1 MTSEAPRH
9 LVVVG
14 SSAGGIEA
22 LSILVASLPK
32 DLAAPVIVA
41 QHLDP
46 HRASHLTEILSARST
61 LPVITVE
68 DRVELRDGTIH
79 VVPSSGH
86 VEIAQGQIRLVPAG
100 DAGPVPSV
108 DHILISASEAFGEG
122 LIAVILTGMG
132 SDGTFGARRV
142 KAAGGTVIIQD
153 PMTARFPSMPASLPP
168 TSVDISAPIE
178 AIGGVIADLLSETYV
193 PGRAGDDRVLATF
206 LATLR
211 AESGIDFASYKRPT
225 ILRRLQR
232 RMAAAR
238 TPLLRDYVRYL
249 RDHPEEYNRLA
260 SSFLIKVTEFFRDP
274 ELFERL
280 RDSIIPQLIENA
292 RRNGRELRIWSAG
305 TATGEEA
312 YSLALIVAEALGE
325 ELPAWTVRIF
335 ATDLDAEAVEF
346 ARRGVYPAA
355 ALADIPPALIDRHF
369 HPRDGAFEVAK
380 HIRALVVFGQ
390 HDLAMRAPFPRIDL
404 VMCRNVLIYFTP
416 ELQKRALQL
425 FAFSLRDGGWLV
437 LGKAETTRPLPD
449 YFAPEETRLKIYRRH
464 GERLVVPPATY
475 RHTPAVARVTP
486 IGPRLVARGA
496 SFGPVVRGALPASTE
511 RAEVTLAA
519 LPIGIVVVAA
529 NYDILT
535 INPAARDLLGIH
547 STAVGQDLV
556 HLTDRLP
563 SPDLRGIIDA
573 AFAGRSESLT
583 VEAPRGAGAS
593 EPVLLH
599 VEAFPRAVDDG
610 TAGDAAIVV
619 VRDVTASGDARA
631 DVNRPGPIPF
641 DPDSLGEQLA
651 AYETANRRL
660 LDDNR
665 DLTAANLALKGSNEE
680 LLVANEE
687 VQAATEEVET
697 LNEELQSTNEELET
711 LNEELQATVEEL
723 NTTNDDIH
731 ARTTELQA
739 MTVGLEEQRR
749 SAEMHRARLATLV
762 ETLSDAV
769 LVVDGRGRAVIRNR
783 AYAALFEESGI
794 VPEDDEGNPLIP
806 AGGLEERVSR
816 GEEFVL
822 QFRATDREGRRR
834 WFEAYGRPMPKEMDL
849 HDGGILVVH
858 DTTDLSLRR
867 LQEEFVA
874 VVAHELRTPLTALR
888 GYLQM
893 LNREVAGDVD
903 QRLAPR
909 ALEQAERLQ
918 RLVEELFDVT
928 RADTGRLVV
937 EPRPVRLDDI
947 LDQTVEIAQSL
958 ADGQRIEVERAAG
971 DVLVN
976 ADPGR
981 LQQVLLNVLTNAIVH
996 ASESPDI
1003 LVRVRRVRKRA
1014 EIEIEDHGPGIAEA
1028 DRAHLFSRFQ
1038 QGQAARSRDSGLGL
1052 GLYVSRQIVL
1062 AHGGTIDVDS
1072 EPGEGTTFTIR
1083 LPLAGDGV
1091 AARQRAA
1098 ASTGDA
1104 AGSNGDKAAPHGD
1117 GVASNG
1123 GRRASIPPPRR
1134 RPRA

>member
-22 LSILVASLPK
+22 LSILVASIPRDLP
-32 DLAAPVIVA
+32 APVIVA

-46 HRASHLTEILSARST
+46 HRASHLTEILSARTT
-61 LPVITVE
+61 LPVVTVE
-68 DRVELRDGTIH
+68 DRATLENGTIH
-79 VVPSSGH
+79 VVPSNGH
-86 VEIAQGQIRLVPAG
+86 IEISRGHIRLVAPS

-108 DHILISASEAFGEG
+108 DHILVSASEAFGEG

-153 PMTARFPSMPASLPP
+153 PMTARFPSMPASLAPS
-168 TSVDISAPIE
+168 SVDISAPIE
-178 AIGGVIADLLSETYV
+178 AIGGIIGDLLNDTYV
-193 PGRAGDDRVLATF
+193 PGRAGDDRLLETF
-206 LATLR
+206 LERLR
-211 AESGIDFASYKRPT
+211 SESGIDFTSYKRPT

-238 TPLLRDYVRYL
+238 TPLLRDYIRFL
-249 RDHPEEYNRLA
+249 RDHPDEYERLA
-260 SSFLIKVTEFFRDP
+260 TSFLIKVTEFFRDP
-274 ELFERL
+274 DLFDRL
-280 RDSIIPQLIENA
+280 RETIIPELIEHG

-312 YSLALIVAEALGE
+312 YSLAVLIAEALASD
-325 ELPAWTVRIF
+325 LSKWTVRIF
-335 ATDLDAEAVEF
+335 ATDLDAEAVAF

-355 ALADIPPALIDRHF
+355 AVADIPTEIVERHF
-369 HPRDGAFEVAK
+369 HHLDGTVEVDK
-380 HIRALVVFGQ
+380 HIRSLVVFGQ

-425 FAFSLRDGGWLV
+425 FAFSLRDGGLLA

-449 YFAPEETRLKIYRRH
+449 YFEPENTRLKLYRRH
-464 GERLVVPPATY
+464 GERLVVPPTTY
-475 RHTPAVARVTP
+475 RHAAPPARPSPSAL
-486 IGPRLVARGA
+486 RLVARGPA
-496 SFGPVVRGALPASTE
+496 FAPVTPAVAANVD

-519 LPIGIVVVAA
+519 LPFGIVVVAA
-529 NYDILT
+529 NYDIVT
-535 INPAARDLLGIH
+535 INPAARELLGIH

-563 SPDLRGIIDA
+563 STDLRRVIDA
-573 AFAGRSESLT
+573 AVGGRTESVI
-583 VEAPRGAGAS
+583 VEAPIQPGAARTA
-593 EPVLLH
+593 LLH
-599 VEAFPRAVDDG
+599 VEAFPRAVEDG
-610 TAGDAAIVV
+610 VPSDAAIVV
-619 VRDVTASGDARA
+619 VRDVTADPAAAETVARTA
-631 DVNRPGPIPF
+631 AVLR
-641 DPDSLGEQLA
+641 DPDSFGEQLA
-651 AYETANRRL
+651 AYEAVNRRL

-665 DLTAANLALKGSNEE
+665 DLAAANLALKGSNEE

-723 NTTNDDIH
+723 NTTNDDMH
-731 ARTTELQA
+731 ARTLELQT
-739 MTVGLEEQRR
+739 MTVGLEEERR
-749 SAEMHRARLATLV
+749 SAETHRARLATLV

-769 LVVDGRGRAVIRNR
+769 LVVDGRGHAVIRNR
-783 AYAALFEESGI
+783 AYSTLFGESGI
-794 VPEDDEGNPLIP
+794 VPEDDEGNALTA
-806 AGGLEERVSR
+806 AGGLQERVSR

-822 QFRATDREGRRR
+822 QFRATDRDGRRR

-893 LNREVAGDVD
+893 LNRQVVGEVDP
-903 QRLAPR
+903 RLAPR

-958 ADGQRIEVERAAG
+958 AGDQRIEVDRADG

-996 ASESPDI
+996 ASESPDV

-1038 QGQAARSRDSGLGL
+1038 QGQAARSRDAGLGL

-1091 AARQRAA
+1091 AVPSSRGPRNGDGA
-1098 ASTGDA
+1098 ASSGKGKSPD
-1104 AGSNGDKAAPHGD
+1104 SK
-1117 GVASNG
+1117 S
-1123 GRRASIPPPRR
+1123 RRS
-1134 RPRA
+1134 